1 METELKL
8 PCEWPEDFTYTDE
21 GGLTQEQAE
30 ERHRNGRGNVLDS
43 DQGKSLKKIL
53 FRLAFL
59 RIPVYVWKTKPALQD
74 SLQ

>member
-30 ERHRNGRGNVLDS
+30 EAVPEAEAGQEINDPVDGS
-43 DQGKSLKKIL
+43 KI
-53 FRLAFL
+53 
-59 RIPVYVWKTKPALQD
+59 KTICDLGA
-74 SLQ
+74 